1 MSEPLIDYNVRAF
14 AKYLDCDPE
23 LAQELYFSLGVSLS
37 LDDENKEDLKRE
49 LDTLTSVASKLA
61 SARKSLEKLPD
72 HCNTL
77 RFVLKVEEVNLLT
90 AISKLHEQ
98 TEEVIGFARSKLTE
112 ETSGSRVNL
121 RADKVAEY
129 VVALFNALGKPIT
142 IGTSAYQHDEPSTDY
157 GRAIR
162 QAFKIFKVHKVPSAP
177 NLPSKTPHWKRPALR
192 AWSKCQ
198 KANSQK

>member
-72 HCNTL
+72 HCNTH
-77 RFVLKVEEVNLLT
+77 NAT
-90 AISKLHEQ
+90 HN
-98 TEEVIGFARSKLTE
+98 
-112 ETSGSRVNL
+112 ETSDQNRVNQGLL
-121 RADKVAEY
+121 RLISIVEIEAYGLHPPHPRAPR
-129 VVALFNALGKPIT
+129 LGP
-142 IGTSAYQHDEPSTDY
+142 
-157 GRAIR
+157 
-162 QAFKIFKVHKVPSAP
+162 
-177 NLPSKTPHWKRPALR
+177 RPFSISLV
-192 AWSKCQ
+192 
-198 KANSQK
+198 NSFRGYFVW